1 MTTPFSSHTLDL
13 DLASWRRDDA
23 PATGA
28 DRRQAALLLLGP
40 MAESAVSPPKSASK
54 FDVLRFH
61 LSSDAFLGNLGV
73 SDSEGLAG
81 WSHVRTWARDL
92 PLTAAGRSAVDRA
105 IDRHEGLSALFSD
118 PVFLGSIVA
127 GQTLAFSPGEL
138 VQGEAVDAQDLE
150 FVSRLIKTAS
160 PLLDD
165 RYLARWGL
173 ERSENPEALLRYGR
187 LPWFAGTPLFDAV
200 WYGRQAGRAFDN
212 WFGALRDYVEAGE
225 ARGLAPNP
233 FINPSAYVAGN
244 ADVLEQLRS
253 SELICWLEGSVQR
266 DAIDFG
272 SSACHFDAVFYGTQ
286 VSAKHWQPYGCPL
299 AHYVALGWRQG
310 ISPNPCFDA
319 LWYLRTYAHASS
331 SVEAGA
337 YPNAF
342 SHFVLVG
349 AADGLRPTC
358 FFDEKAYADCNA
370 DLKEAKNVDLFRHY
384 WSHGRRENRDVGT
397 PAARAAAQAFQKRL
411 PTQSDLIVAGRV
423 EEADP
428 RPEAVIK
435 AAREPVRENL
445 VDLILSG
452 RAADAGNRS
461 IVIEAISQFGRPQV
475 RIEHGAQ
482 QQVHA
487 GDIIRLYASG
497 ETFLGGLPLAE
508 VRAVSPL
515 TGRCGHFT
523 HVSLAQVDVAAHL
536 GGGSEALRSGFMAWF
551 EFSAR
556 DLEPGVQRVNLEFIF
571 TGAGGVELVANET
584 VTIQVMARPQRS
596 LADAPVQVAMASY
609 NPPRDPFRRQVDS
622 ILANPGTHL
631 VISDDASPA
640 RGASSLGQFVGHPR
654 VDIDVNPIN
663 TGFII
668 NFERSLYM
676 CSAAAGTILFSDQ
689 DDLWRADKVATL
701 VDALKGEDVVCA
713 FSDMRITTD
722 DGEVISPTFWNS
734 RTVHHFD
741 ALAVG
746 AANTVTG
753 AASAFPADLVDM
765 LAPFPRYTSGLY
777 HDQWLAVLSAAA
789 GRIAYVDKPL
799 YDYVQ
804 HGANVLGFTG
814 SRLNDTA
821 KWSSILRRLKRVR
834 RTREATEQDVEL
846 VALAIG
852 QVVGVMQRF
861 VMWREA
867 LLRVPAWVDP
877 EVRGLAEQACAAIA
891 GAPFD
896 AVRLKRGVARLARR
910 AGGGGGLLAIDAL
923 IESLILARHLI
934 ETGIVDA
941 GRLSHQRQAAAT
953 AARGFQARISDKGRT
968 DFERKVEGL
977 PALPASSP
985 VDLRLNLFLPELT
998 LRHFFGGYHSKISL
1012 ITRLRE
1018 RGVATRLVLV
1028 DEPRVNADA
1037 VSEIVGAFP
1046 ELERGLVES
1055 EIEAIGLRDRS
1066 LAVGPG
1072 DALMATTWWSALVVN
1087 DLRRQLGR
1095 ERFLYF
1101 IQEYEPFTFSLGTWY
1116 RAAEQTYELPHD
1128 AIFSTEV
1135 LERFFRDQKA
1145 GVFADGAA
1153 SRRSLPFRNP
1163 ITGLRGMPR
1172 RELTSGRRPRL
1183 LFYARPQATEARN
1196 MYDFGLAALRLAA
1209 AELGPALDGWD
1220 LVGVGSDRNAIL
1232 DIGSGRSLRLIK
1244 KLDSYSYREM
1254 LASSDVGLSLMYTPH
1269 PSLVP
1274 LEMAAAGMVTVT
1286 NACMSKTADS
1296 FAGVSPLIRVA
1307 EPDIHA
1313 IASQLVAAFRE
1324 VMAGPISN
1332 PGVDWP
1338 VSPLEAFPDDWLDRF
1353 IEMAR
1358 LSTATSPEYGRQ

>member
-1 MTTPFSSHTLDL
+1 VTTPFPSTSNASAGSSAGRT
-13 DLASWRRDDA
+13 
-23 PATGA
+23 ATAA
-28 DRRQAALLLLGP
+28 DRRLAALLLFGP
-40 MAESAVSPPKSASK
+40 AVAEFAPPPKGISQLEL
-54 FDVLRFH
+54 LRFH
-61 LSSDAFLGNLGV
+61 LSSDAFLINL
-73 SDSEGLAG
+73 DAKQRDGLKG
-81 WSHVRTWARDL
+81 WSEVRSWARGL
-92 PLTAAGRSAVDRA
+92 PLTEAGLNGVDEA
-105 IDRHEGLSALFSD
+105 IDREEGLSALFSD
-118 PVFLGSIVA
+118 PQFLSAVIA
-127 GQTLAFSPGEL
+127 DQTFAFSPGEL
-138 VQGEAVDAQDLE
+138 VLGPPASEEDRAFVAHLVKSGSALVD
-150 FVSRLIKTAS
+150 RH
-160 PLLDD
+160 
-165 RYLARWGL
+165 YLARWGL
-173 ERSENPEALLRYGR
+173 ERIEDPDELVRYGR
-187 LPWFAGTPLFDAV
+187 LPWFVGTPLFDAN
-200 WYGRQAGRAFDN
+200 WYSRQRGRAFDG
-212 WFGALRDYVEAGE
+212 WFGALRDYVEVGE
-225 ARGLAPNP
+225 ARGLSPNP
-233 FINPSAYVAGN
+233 FIDPAAYVTGN
-244 ADVLEQLRS
+244 ADVMVQLRAEGRS
-253 SELICWLEGSVQR
+253 CWLEHLAQR
-266 DAIDFG
+266 DAVELR
-272 SSACHFDAVFYGTQ
+272 SAACHFDAGFYGAQ
-286 VSAKHWQPYGCPL
+286 VSPKAWRVFGSPL
-299 AHYVALGWRQG
+299 AHYVATGCREGL
-310 ISPNPCFDA
+310 SPNPCFDA
-319 LWYLRTYAHASS
+319 LWYLRTYPDALRA
-331 SVEAGA
+331 VGDGD

-342 SHFVLVG
+342 SHFVLAGG
-349 AADGLRPTC
+349 AAGLRPSP
-358 FFDEKAYADCNA
+358 FFDAEAYADCNA
-370 DLKEAKNVDLFRHY
+370 DLKDAKDLDLFRHF
-384 WSHGRRENRDVGT
+384 WSQGWREQRDVGA
-397 PAARAAAQAFQKRL
+397 PVPRAAVRAFQKRL
-411 PTQSDLIVAGRV
+411 PTQSDLVGTGGLTTADTRPGAVTAAAKRPVAG
-423 EEADP
+423 
-428 RPEAVIK
+428 
-435 AAREPVRENL
+435 NL

-452 RAADAGNRS
+452 QGSEPARRGL
-461 IVIEAISQFGRPQV
+461 IEQAITELGRPQV
-475 RIEHGAQ
+475 RIEHGGH

-487 GDIIRLYASG
+487 GDVIRLYASG
-497 ETFLGGLPLAE
+497 EASMGGLPLVK

-515 TGRCGHFT
+515 VARCGHFT
-523 HVSLAQVDVAAHL
+523 HISLAQVDVAAHL

-701 VDALKGEDVVCA
+701 VDALKGEDVICA

-734 RTVHHFD
+734 RRVHHFD

-846 VALAIG
+846 VALSIG

-977 PALPASSP
+977 PALLASSP

-1286 NACMSKTADS
+1286 NACMSKTADA

-1307 EPDIHA
+1307 EPDIQA

-1324 VMAGPISN
+1324 VMAGPVSN

-1338 VSPLEAFPDDWLDRF
+1338 VSPLEAFPEDWLDRF

-1358 LSTATSPEYGRQ
+1358 LSTATSPEYVRP